1 MKRKQ
6 KKSIFQRVSELRGIY
21 LTKPQMTVYLKYKSK
36 YLLHNASKNIRS
48 TNETDLISET
58 KLFLLKDNLRCAG
71 CNENIE
77 ITDANGLKNVFIFDK
92 CLDCYCEKCYRYIIE
107 NDIGC
112 ISCYE

>member
-1 MKRKQ
+1 MC
-6 KKSIFQRVSELRGIY
+6 E
-21 LTKPQMTVYLKYKSK
+21 
-36 YLLHNASKNIRS
+36 
-48 TNETDLISET
+48 
-58 KLFLLKDNLRCAG
+58 G